1 MGKLLKNPDLSPGSL
16 AARLP
21 IANSALGDTPVNGL
35 IRFNTTNSK
44 VEFYYNGTWSQVAK
58 IGTVSIVVDDFTTA
72 DAVFGSNKQTYTMAQ
87 AESDPTAI
95 AVFIGGVY
103 QQPTTNYTV
112 TGSTIMF
119 TSPPPDPGVNPNRIT
134 IIHNL
139 NSTNAV

>member
-1 MGKLLKNPDLSPGSL
+1 MGKLLKNPDLSPGTL

-21 IANSALGDTPVNGL
+21 IATSVLADAPVNGL

-44 VEFYYNGTWSQVAK
+44 VEFYYNNEWNQIAK
-58 IGTVSIVVDDFTTA
+58 IGTVSLVVDDLTGDGTTTNFTM
-72 DAVFGSNKQTYTMAQ
+72 SQS
-87 AESDPTAI
+87 ESDPTSI

-112 TGSTIMF
+112 SGTTISF
-119 TSPPPDPGVNPNRIT
+119 TSAPPAPGINPNRIT

-139 NSTNAV
+139 NSTNAS